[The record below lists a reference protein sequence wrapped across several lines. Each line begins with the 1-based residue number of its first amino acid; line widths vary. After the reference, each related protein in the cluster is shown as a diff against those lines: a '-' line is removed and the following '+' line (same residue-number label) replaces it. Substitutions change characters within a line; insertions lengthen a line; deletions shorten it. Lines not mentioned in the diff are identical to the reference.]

1 MQKALNMQEVLKKI
15 KPTKEEQAK
24 FKNSSD
30 SFLKKIKIKDTQIIL
45 GGSGAKDT
53 WLSGSH
59 DIDIYVVFNYKKYAQ
74 KSDELSKILEKE
86 LKKIFPK
93 ITKLHGSRDYF
104 QLNHQGYLFEIIPI
118 LQISKA
124 KESLNIT
131 DISPLHSVWVNKHTK
146 KLKDDIRLAKQFCK
160 ANNLYGA
167 ESYLAGFS
175 GYVLEILVAHY
186 GSFEKLLQASQLWK
200 IKETVDPEKYYLK
213 KMALLHLNQSK
224 LQSPLIVIDPVD
236 KSRNASAA
244 LGMEK
249 FILFKKLAKS
259 CLQQP
264 NTNFFTKKEINFPEL
279 KKEAENKK
287 LNLVYLELQP
297 LTGKR
302 DVVGSK
308 LLKAFQF
315 LEQHLTAFEIK
326 KSGWD
331 WNKCYFFLGK
341 RELPKVIIRP
351 GPPLNLK
358 QFVNDFKKK
367 NKDNFVKD
375 SKIYAKIKV
384 QYPKLDDYLA
394 QLLKNK
400 YVQEKIKKITKISII

>member
-1 MQKALNMQEVLKKI
+1 MQEVLKNI
-15 KPTKEEQAK
+15 KPNKEEQAK
-24 FKNSSD
+24 FKQSSD
-30 SFLKKIKIKDTQIIL
+30 SFLKKIKIKDTPTIL

-74 KSDELSKILEKE
+74 KSDKLSQILEKE

-93 ITKLHGSRDYF
+93 IAKLHGSRDYF

-118 LQISKA
+118 LKINKA
-124 KESLNIT
+124 KEAINIT
-131 DISPLHSVWVNKHTK
+131 DISPLHSIWVNKHTK
-146 KLKDDIRLAKQFCK
+146 KLKDEIRLAKQFCK

-186 GSFEKLLQASQLWK
+186 GSFEKLLQASLNWK
-200 IKETVDPEKYYLK
+200 VKEIVDPEKYYHQ
-213 KMALLHLNQSK
+213 KMALFQLNQSK

-244 LGMEK
+244 LGLEK
-249 FILFKKLAKS
+249 FTLFKKLAKNY
-259 CLQQP
+259 LQHP
-264 NTNFFTKKEINFPEL
+264 SIDFFTKKEINFSEL

-287 LNLVYLELQP
+287 LNLVYLETLP
-297 LTGKR
+297 LSGKR
-302 DVVGSK
+302 DVIGTK

-315 LEQHLTAFEIK
+315 LELHLNAFEIK

-331 WNKCYFFLGK
+331 WNRCYFFLGK
-341 RELPKVIIRP
+341 RELPKITIRP
-351 GPPLNLK
+351 GPPLKLK

-367 NKDNFVKD
+367 NKDHFIKD
-375 SKIYAKIKV
+375 DKIYAKIKV
-384 QYPKLDDYLA
+384 QHPKLEDNLT
-394 QLLKNK
+394 QLLKDK
-400 YVQEKIKKITKISII
+400 YVQERIKRIISLKII

>member
-1 MQKALNMQEVLKKI
+1 MQTEIQTILKNI
-15 KPTKEEQAK
+15 RPNKEEQAK
-24 FKNSSD
+24 FKQSSD

-59 DIDIYVVFNYKKYAQ
+59 DIDVYVVFNYRRYAQ
-74 KSDELSKILEKE
+74 KSGELSRILEKE

-93 ITKLHGSRDYF
+93 VAKLHGSRDYF
-104 QLNHQGYLFEIIPI
+104 RLNYQDYLFEIIPI
-118 LQISKA
+118 LEISKA
-124 KESLNIT
+124 KEAANLT

-146 KLKDDIRLAKQFCK
+146 KLKDEIRLAKQFCK

-200 IKETVDPEKYYLK
+200 IKEVIDPEKHYQK
-213 KMALLHLNQSK
+213 KMALLQLNQSK

-236 KSRNASAA
+236 KSRNAAAA
-244 LGMEK
+244 LGLEK
-249 FILFKKLAKS
+249 FNLFRKLAKS
-259 CLQQP
+259 YLQQP
-264 NTNFFTKKEINFPEL
+264 SADFFIKKEVTFPEL
-279 KKEAENKK
+279 KKEAERKK
-287 LNLVYLELQP
+287 LNLVYLEIQP
-297 LTGKR
+297 LSGKR

-331 WNKCYFFLGK
+331 WNKYYFFLGK

-358 QFVNDFKKK
+358 PFVNDFKKK

-384 QYPKLDDYLA
+384 QHPKLDDYLA